1 MIFNFRKF
9 IKSGG
14 YALEGL
20 KSALSEQTFRIFSLV
35 ALMVIVLMF
44 LFKVSLYEK
53 LILILITTFVMT
65 LELINSR
72 IERILDIF
80 QPNHDP
86 RVKIIKDISAGAV
99 LLACLGASIIGILIF
114 WPYFMKMG
122 RF

>member
-1 MIFNFRKF
+1 MIFNLKKF
-9 IKSGG
+9 IKSLGF
-14 YALEGL
+14 ALRGL
-20 KSALSEQTFRIFSLV
+20 KSAMAEQTFCLFCIAAV
-35 ALMVIVLMF
+35 AVIILMF

-99 LLACLGASIIGILIF
+99 LLACLGALIIGILIF
-114 WPYFMKMG
+114 WPYLVK
-122 RF
+122 

>member
-1 MIFNFRKF
+1 M
-9 IKSGG
+9 
-14 YALEGL
+14 EGL